1 MFNEKNIIKG
11 DYKHSSELMGNISF
25 DNVWFGYN
33 NERFIL
39 KGFTET
45 FNRGEIIGIVGN
57 NGSGKTTLV
66 RLLTKLCTVER
77 GKIEIDGIDIN
88 TFDMEYLQTQI
99 GVMTQN
105 SYLLAEEF
113 NNILKSEKELNKMKK
128 FLEEMNFYESGNSI
142 LKGNFEVKEN
152 NLNISGGEAQN

>member
-45 FNRGEIIGIVGN
+45 FNRGEIIGI
-57 NGSGKTTLV
+57 
-66 RLLTKLCTVER
+66 E
-77 GKIEIDGIDIN
+77 N
-88 TFDMEYLQTQI
+88 TPR
-99 GVMTQN
+99 
-105 SYLLAEEF
+105 
-113 NNILKSEKELNKMKK
+113 
-128 FLEEMNFYESGNSI
+128 
-142 LKGNFEVKEN
+142 
-152 NLNISGGEAQN
+152 

>member
-1 MFNEKNIIKG
+1 
-11 DYKHSSELMGNISF
+11 MGNISF

-113 NNILKSEKELNKMKK
+113 NNILKSEKN
-128 FLEEMNFYESGNSI
+128 
-142 LKGNFEVKEN
+142 
-152 NLNISGGEAQN
+152 

>member
-66 RLLTKLCTVER
+66 RLLTNCVLSNVAKLR
-77 GKIEIDGIDIN
+77 L
-88 TFDMEYLQTQI
+88 MELILTHLI
-99 GVMTQN
+99 W
-105 SYLLAEEF
+105 
-113 NNILKSEKELNKMKK
+113 NICRRK
-128 FLEEMNFYESGNSI
+128 
-142 LKGNFEVKEN
+142 
-152 NLNISGGEAQN
+152 

>member
-1 MFNEKNIIKG
+1 MKKNIIKG

-66 RLLTKLCTVER
+66 RLLTNCVLSNVAKLR
-77 GKIEIDGIDIN
+77 L
-88 TFDMEYLQTQI
+88 MELILTHLI
-99 GVMTQN
+99 W
-105 SYLLAEEF
+105 
-113 NNILKSEKELNKMKK
+113 NICRRK
-128 FLEEMNFYESGNSI
+128 
-142 LKGNFEVKEN
+142 
-152 NLNISGGEAQN
+152 

>member
-1 MFNEKNIIKG
+1 MFVKIKNFFPLLDNIYNVMFNEKNIIKG

-113 NNILKSEKELNKMKK
+113 NNILKSEKELNKIKK
-128 FLEEMNFYESGNSI
+128 FLEEMNFY
-142 LKGNFEVKEN
+142 
-152 NLNISGGEAQN
+152 